1 MRGLVGLAVL
11 LALAYA
17 VSSDRSRI
25 PWRTVIVGLAIQI
38 AFAVLVLRWSVG
50 KDVLDFVA
58 GQVKAVIDY
67 TNAGIDFLFGSVV
80 ANKKQ
85 TIFAFQVLPV
95 IIFLGALVGLLFYL
109 RVIQWVVELVGGAIA
124 RLLHTTKVESL
135 YAATVVFLGQS
146 EAPLMIQA
154 YLSKLT
160 RSELFVVMTAGFASV
175 AGSTLVG
182 YALLGAPLPYLLA
195 AAVMNAP
202 AALYIGRMMMPET
215 EESEVDAD
223 VRSVRDE
230 ESANA
235 IDATARGA
243 LNGGRIAVIVGALL
257 IAFISLIALANGLL
271 GGAGEWFGYDG
282 LTFQRVLGWAFAPVA
297 WLIGVPWDE
306 AAQAGTYIG
315 EKTVLNEFV
324 AYSDFGPD
332 VKHLSDQTV
341 VVVTFALAGF
351 ANFSSIAIQIGAI
364 GGLAPDRRSDVA
376 RLGLKALLAGS
387 HGQPRQRGDRGSRRR
402 LTDSAPAAEL
412 PIEDPDSQ
420 TADRASASTASR
432 DGAWSASTTPAG
444 QASSGVESSP

>member
-1 MRGLVGLAVL
+1 
-11 LALAYA
+11 
-17 VSSDRSRI
+17 
-25 PWRTVIVGLAIQI
+25 VI
-38 AFAVLVLRWSVG
+38 
-50 KDVLDFVA
+50 
-58 GQVKAVIDY
+58 
-67 TNAGIDFLFGSVV
+67 
-80 ANKKQ
+80 
-85 TIFAFQVLPV
+85 
-95 IIFLGALVGLLFYL
+95 
-109 RVIQWVVELVGGAIA
+109 
-124 RLLHTTKVESL
+124 
-135 YAATVVFLGQS
+135 FLGQS

-154 YLSKLT
+154 YLQKLT

-202 AALYIGRMMMPET
+202 AALYFGRMMLPET
-215 EESEVDAD
+215 EASEVDAD

-243 LNGGRIAVIVGALL
+243 LNGGRIAVIVGCLL

-271 GGAGEWFGYDG
+271 GGVGEWFAYDG
-282 LTFQRVLGWAFAPVA
+282 LTFQRLLGWAFAPVA

-341 VVVTFALAGF
+341 IVVTFALAGF

-364 GGLAPDRRSDVA
+364 GGLAPERRADVA
-376 RLGLKALLAGS
+376 RLGLKALLAGT
-387 HGQPRQRGDRGSRRR
+387 
-402 LTDSAPAAEL
+402 LVNLANAA
-412 PIEDPDSQ
+412 I
-420 TADRASASTASR
+420 
-432 DGAWSASTTPAG
+432 AG
-444 QASSGVESSP
+444 VVAG